1 MSTTGQENVR
11 KRTLSLDHQ
20 KSIVFKINGLQT
32 VTSLAL
38 HSSYR
43 IQLAN

>member
-11 KRTLSLDHQ
+11 KRTLPSDHQ
-20 KSIVFKINGLQT
+20 KSIVFKINMLQT

-43 IQLAN
+43 VWLAN

>member
-11 KRTLSLDHQ
+11 KRTLPLGHQ
-20 KSIVFKINGLQT
+20 KRIAFTINSLEA

-43 IQLAN
+43 V

>member
-11 KRTLSLDHQ
+11 KRTLYLDHQ
-20 KSIVFKINGLQT
+20 KIKAFTINALQA

-43 IQLAN
+43 IQLAT

>member
-11 KRTLSLDHQ
+11 KRTLPLGHQ
-20 KSIVFKINGLQT
+20 KRTALTINALET

-43 IQLAN
+43 IQLAT

>member
-11 KRTLSLDHQ
+11 KRTLPLDHQ
-20 KSIVFKINGLQT
+20 KSIAFTINTLQT
-32 VTSLAL
+32 ATSLAL

-43 IQLAN
+43 V

>member
-11 KRTLSLDHQ
+11 KRTLPLRHQ
-20 KSIVFKINGLQT
+20 KIIVFKINVLQA

-43 IQLAN
+43 V